1 MPQADCSVVSCF
13 VCGVMDGG
21 RSEMVGASATVRVV
35 LDAMLADVEGLKV
48 GTLLRQER
56 FETILFLAAG
66 NAVKTDRL
74 AGAGGRRR

>member
-1 MPQADCSVVSCF
+1 
-13 VCGVMDGG
+13 
-21 RSEMVGASATVRVV
+21 MVGASATVRVV
-35 LDAMLADVEGLKV
+35 LDAMLADVDGLKV

-66 NAVKTDRL
+66 NAVTTDRPTDRR